1 MDPIDSKLV
10 EALLHDG
17 RAPYAELAKEVGL
30 SVSATKRRVDRMRNR
45 DVIRGFTAI
54 VDPQVLGWHL
64 PALVQ
69 LFTNGT
75 VPFPTMQRDLEG
87 LPEIV
92 EAFTVSGA
100 ADAVLRIAVRD
111 VVHLER
117 VISRLRGLHYV
128 QQTDTTMLLATLVQR
143 RRRGGAPERGCPP
156 RRTWTSRRGMA
167 NHRQSQGASARSR
180 HHRTRP
186 SPGSHRR
193 AHVRVRLHQP

>member
-1 MDPIDSKLV
+1 MDPIDQKLL
-10 EALLHDG
+10 EALLRDG
-17 RAPYAELAKEVGL
+17 RASYAELAQDVGL
-30 SVSATKRRVDRMRNR
+30 SVSATKRRVDRLRSR

-54 VDPQVLGWHL
+54 VDPQVLGWQL

-75 VPFPTMQRDLEG
+75 VPFATMQRDLEG

-117 VISRLRGLHYV
+117 VISRLRGLAYV
-128 QQTDTTMLLATLVQR
+128 QQTDTTMLLSNLVR
-143 RRRGGAPERGCPP
+143 RPLPVA
-156 RRTWTSRRGMA
+156 
-167 NHRQSQGASARSR
+167 
-180 HHRTRP
+180 
-186 SPGSHRR
+186 
-193 AHVRVRLHQP
+193 